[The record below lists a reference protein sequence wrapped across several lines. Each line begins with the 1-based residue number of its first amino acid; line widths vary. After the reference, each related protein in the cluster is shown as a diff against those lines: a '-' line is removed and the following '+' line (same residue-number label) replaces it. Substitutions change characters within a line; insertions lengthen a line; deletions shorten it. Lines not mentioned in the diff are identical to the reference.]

1 MRTFILIVLLT
12 LSQSILAE
20 WSNLNTPY
28 EKEVDKRAFY
38 PGSFD
43 PPTRSHLSTVVALVK
58 DYDFNKVYVVL
69 NTRGP
74 KNYMASIDE
83 RLAMMKAGLQ
93 DLLTQEEMDKIEFVL
108 EPVDGKE
115 PLKYRIQKKIG
126 KLIYGVT
133 GGDGWELLPQSAK
146 DDTAKKWIIMPRP
159 ELGEVDFPKRD
170 NILIMTP
177 KGMEDGTSSS
187 FIRKEIAKGN
197 YPIGP
202 LPVAVANVI
211 KKNEWYKDSP
221 EARAFNEELYE
232 KDWQEYRVQFDL
244 GPMEKPEFKEGQ
256 TRTAWREN
264 FVRKSVEFLNL
275 EKSQARIFWLK
286 AKAYIAG
293 SSLTNCFQ
301 KVSFFFSK

>member
-1 MRTFILIVLLT
+1 MRILILSVLLS
-12 LSQSILAE
+12 LCAPVFAE

-28 EKEVDKRAFY
+28 SEEADKAAFY

-43 PPTRSHLSTVVALVK
+43 PPTRSHLATVVSLITE
-58 DYDFNKVYVVL
+58 YDFAKVYVVL

-83 RLAMMKAGLQ
+83 RLTMMKAGLS
-93 DLLTQEEMDKIEFVL
+93 DLLTEEQMKSVEFVL

-115 PLKYRIQKKIG
+115 PLKFRIQKKIG
-126 KLIYGVT
+126 KLLYGVT

-146 DDTAKKWIIMPRP
+146 DDTVRKWIIMPRP
-159 ELGEVDFPKRD
+159 ELGEVDFPQRD

-197 YPIGP
+197 YPLGP
-202 LPVAVANVI
+202 LPVAVADVI

-221 EARAFNEELYE
+221 EQRAFNEVLYE

-244 GPMEKPEFKEGQ
+244 PNMEMPEFKEGQ

-264 FVRKSVEFLNL
+264 FVRKTVEYLGL
-275 EKSQARIFWLK
+275 EKSKARIYWLK
-286 AKAYIAG
+286 AKAYIKG
-293 SSLTNCFQ
+293 HSVTTCFK
-301 KVSFFFSK
+301 KVSFNFF